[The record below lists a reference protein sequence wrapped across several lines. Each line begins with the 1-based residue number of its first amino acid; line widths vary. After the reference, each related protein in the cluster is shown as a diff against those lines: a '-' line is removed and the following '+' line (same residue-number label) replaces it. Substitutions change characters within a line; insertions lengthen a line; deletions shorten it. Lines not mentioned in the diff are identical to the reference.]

1 MMALQLRL
9 VEVSIISIEFRGCA
23 LGRGGPDGDGVI
35 SAPPSGATTSV
46 LAPAVQQHLAGAGG
60 EVTNLNLKGR
70 E

>member
-35 SAPPSGATTSV
+35 SAPLRRASSIWPV
-46 LAPAVQQHLAGAGG
+46 LEG
-60 EVTNLNLKGR
+60 K
-70 E
+70 